1 MNLKHLL
8 KRYNYYQPSIYQHKH
23 PKMHSYLAKELLA
36 AYATHQTN
44 HSNSSHS
51 HNAEKLGDQSSISE
65 PSLHKYNLLL
75 TYLEKSLLQ
84 NRNVIISAEDLSQL
98 SLTGINKLYEAF
110 KPFDTT
116 IIIVFR
122 DTLTRAVSAYTHLMS
137 QHKLSDTVFMQD
149 FNYFLTYNMTR
160 FDYDNIIFKYSH
172 YFGLSKIII
181 IDYYG
186 LVAAQKNLLS
196 VVLCLIDQQ
205 VCQEVSQ
212 HNLLH
217 LYHEY
222 KAHNRFQSIN
232 GNNEG
237 NHTSIL
243 ISGIISE
250 IRHAFLHRKCSIHA
264 TSENS
269 RIVSSIV
276 NNQLNRSVG
285 IVPRTIDI
293 LDNTHEDFIYEDD
306 LVRKKYAMNIMFNN
320 REASILAVQRKS
332 MEQLNVV
339 QFRKSKYWQRW
350 MQQCMLDVEGY
361 NYEQLVSCP
370 VDEIEMNKTSTSIKA
385 ATLKVN

>member
-1 MNLKHLL
+1 
-8 KRYNYYQPSIYQHKH
+8 
-23 PKMHSYLAKELLA
+23 MHSYLAKELLT
-36 AYATHQTN
+36 AYATPHTN

-51 HNAEKLGDQSSISE
+51 HNVEKLDDQSFVSE

-75 TYLEKSLLQ
+75 KYLEKSLLQ
-84 NRNVIISAEDLSQL
+84 NRNIIISAEDLSQL
-98 SLTGINKLYEAF
+98 SMAGINKLYEAF

-137 QHKLSDTVFMQD
+137 QYKLSDTVFMQD
-149 FNYFLTYNMTR
+149 FNSFLTYNMTR
-160 FDYDNIIFKYSH
+160 FDYDNIILKYSH

-205 VCQEVSQ
+205 LCQELSQ

-217 LYHEY
+217 LYQEY
-222 KAHNRFQSIN
+222 KAQNRFQSIN

-250 IRHAFLHRKCSIHA
+250 IRHAFLRRKCSIHA

-269 RIVSSIV
+269 RIVSSII

-285 IVPRTIDI
+285 IVPRTIDT

-350 MQQCMLDVEGY
+350 MQRCMLDVEGY

-370 VDEIEMNKTSTSIKA
+370 VDEIEMNKTTSTSTSTKA

>member
-1 MNLKHLL
+1 M
-8 KRYNYYQPSIYQHKH
+8 
-23 PKMHSYLAKELLA
+23 A
-36 AYATHQTN
+36 
-44 HSNSSHS
+44 
-51 HNAEKLGDQSSISE
+51 
-65 PSLHKYNLLL
+65 
-75 TYLEKSLLQ
+75 
-84 NRNVIISAEDLSQL
+84 
-98 SLTGINKLYEAF
+98 GINKLYEAF
-110 KPFDTT
+110 KPFDAT

-137 QHKLSDTVFMQD
+137 QNKLSDTVFMQD
-149 FNYFLTYNMTR
+149 FNSFLTYNMTR
-160 FDYDNIIFKYSH
+160 FDYDNIILKYSH
-172 YFGLSKIII
+172 YFGLSNIII

-205 VCQEVSQ
+205 LCQELSK

-237 NHTSIL
+237 NHTSIV

-250 IRHAFLHRKCSIHA
+250 IRHAFLYRNCTIHA

-269 RIVSSIV
+269 RIISSII

-285 IVPRTIDI
+285 IVPRTIDT

-320 REASILAVQRKS
+320 REASVLAVQRKS

-350 MQQCMLDVEGY
+350 MQQCMIDVEGY

-370 VDEIEMNKTSTSIKA
+370 VDAIEINKTSATTTTKA
-385 ATLKVN
+385 VTLKVILLHVEQ